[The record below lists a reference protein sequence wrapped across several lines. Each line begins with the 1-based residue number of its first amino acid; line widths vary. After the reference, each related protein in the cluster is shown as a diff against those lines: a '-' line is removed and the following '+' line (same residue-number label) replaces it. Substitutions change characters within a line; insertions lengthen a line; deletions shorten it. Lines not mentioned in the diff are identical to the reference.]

1 MTLHVCGSCRRHHR
15 DEGDGSCP
23 FCTAQRPGLRNA
35 WAPLA
40 AAIALAGCHQEDD
53 GRRAVAVYGGPT
65 PPPALTADAGFEH
78 PRNDA
83 PAYGLAPD
91 HRLTGAP
98 DAGPVR
104 RQTPANV
111 EGAAS
116 PETAGPLPQRSP
128 TPPPGSPDGGRR

>member
-1 MTLHVCGSCRRHHR
+1 MTLYVCGTCRRHHR

-23 FCTAQRPGLRNA
+23 FCAAQRPSLRNA
-35 WAPLA
+35 WVPLA

-65 PPPALTADAGFEH
+65 PPPALSADAGFDYVRRH
-78 PRNDA
+78 NT

-98 DAGPVR
+98 DG
-104 RQTPANV
+104 
-111 EGAAS
+111 GAPDDGA
-116 PETAGPLPQRSP
+116 PT
-128 TPPPGSPDGGRR
+128 TPPRRPDGGRR